1 MTTTNF
7 KIIKLRLERDRQR
20 LVEQLEQIR
29 ASRPTE
35 NRREGSP
42 FGKREEE
49 ATETAE
55 LENRMA
61 MEKRILDQLAEVDSA
76 LAKFDKGNYGVCENC
91 GQPIGLDRLE
101 ALPQATLCMN
111 CKATQAKDAKVR

>member
-1 MTTTNF
+1 MNTTNL
-7 KIIKLRLERDRQR
+7 KIIRLRLEDDRKR

-29 ASRPTE
+29 A
-35 NRREGSP
+35 NRSSEDRRDGSP

-61 MEKRILDQLAEVDSA
+61 LEKRVLDQMAKVENA
-76 LAKFDKGNYGVCENC
+76 LTKFDKETYGICESC
-91 GQPIGLDRLE
+91 GKPINPERLE
-101 ALPQATLCMN
+101 ALPQAMLCMS
-111 CKATQAKDAKVR
+111 CKSAQAKNAKIK

>member
-1 MTTTNF
+1 MTTANF
-7 KIIKLRLERDRQR
+7 KIIKLGLEKDRQR

-61 MEKRILDQLAEVDSA
+61 LEKRILGQLAEVDNA
-76 LAKFDKGNYGVCENC
+76 LAKFDRGNYGICENC

-101 ALPQATLCMN
+101 ALPQAMLCMN
-111 CKATQAKDAKVR
+111 CKAAQAKDAKVK

>member
-1 MTTTNF
+1 MKATNF
-7 KIIKLRLERDRQR
+7 KIIRLRLEKDHKR
-20 LVEQLEQIR
+20 LTEQLEQLR

-61 MEKRILDQLAEVDSA
+61 LEKRLLDQLAEVGNA
-76 LAKFDKGNYGVCENC
+76 LTKFEKGNYGICESC
-91 GQPIGLDRLE
+91 GQPIDLGRLE
-101 ALPQATLCMN
+101 ALPQAMLCMS
-111 CKATQAKDAKVR
+111 CKAAQAKNAKTK

>member
-1 MTTTNF
+1 VTTANF
-7 KIIKLRLERDRQR
+7 KIIKLRLEKDRQR
-20 LVEQLEQIR
+20 LTEQLEQIR

-61 MEKRILDQLAEVDSA
+61 MEKRILGQLAEVDNA

-101 ALPQATLCMN
+101 ALPQAMLCMS
-111 CKATQAKDAKVR
+111 CKAAQAKDAKVK

>member
-1 MTTTNF
+1 VTTANF
-7 KIIKLRLERDRQR
+7 KIIKLRLEKDRQR

-61 MEKRILDQLAEVDSA
+61 LEKRILGQLAEVDNA
-76 LAKFDKGNYGVCENC
+76 LAKFDKGNYGTCESC

-101 ALPQATLCMN
+101 ALPQATLCMS
-111 CKATQAKDAKVR
+111 CKAAQAKDAKVK